1 MSLIN
6 FIEKIQK
13 KPRYVR
19 IQILWLSVF
28 VSMFIVVSLW
38 VVSLKD
44 STPQVVENEIPKKL
58 KDAMPSLKET
68 LKASVSGFFK
78 KDNSEDEESPD
89 VKSEFQPES
98 VGKEVKPSKLP
109 LSF

>member
-28 VSMFIVVSLW
+28 VSMFIIVSFW

-44 STPQVVENEIPKKL
+44 SSPQIVEDKTPQKL
-58 KDAMPSLKET
+58 KDSMPSLKET
-68 LKASVSGFFK
+68 LKASISGFFK
-78 KDNSEDEESPD
+78 KDDLEDKENEFNSKKRRE
-89 VKSEFQPES
+89 
-98 VGKEVKPSKLP
+98 EVKPSKLP
-109 LSF
+109 SSF